1 MARTKESHL
10 SGLVLSS
17 RARAGFVLFAGLA
30 ALLMLSAAAC
40 GGGAGS
46 EPADTRDGSVEASPA
61 GSGADSGSG
70 DATAT
75 ASPGAPITITTYRPP
90 T

>member
-1 MARTKESHL
+1 MARTEESHL

-17 RARAGFVLFAGLA
+17 RARAGFVLLAGLT
-30 ALLMLSAAAC
+30 ALLLLSAAC

-46 EPADTRDGSVEASPA
+46 EPADTRDGSAQASPA
-61 GSGADSGSG
+61 GSGADPGSR

-75 ASPGAPITITTYRPP
+75 ASPGEPITITTYRSP